1 MPKVGQADMIHSRK
15 SRHADISRENVS
27 GRSRLILKSRL
38 TSLPGGRSW
47 RISLGKGLRMYVD
60 ITYAHQP
67 PMTRM
72 YKNLLAAGYAM
83 LCTHWYTIICAR
95 IAFQEIHRSMYTLNA
110 FHWKNKKCLSTK
122 GHLDVINGCWSESW
136 RTLVVWKK
144 RVVALLKLLSTY
156 VEILQLSFKKVV
168 GLLKLLIGIPE
179 RLWWSSDWG
188 WMYRP
193 DPLNQWFV
201 EEGIKRINRPYS
213 GLDVYIV

>member
-1 MPKVGQADMIHSRK
+1 
-15 SRHADISRENVS
+15 
-27 GRSRLILKSRL
+27 
-38 TSLPGGRSW
+38 
-47 RISLGKGLRMYVD
+47 
-60 ITYAHQP
+60 
-67 PMTRM
+67 
-72 YKNLLAAGYAM
+72 
-83 LCTHWYTIICAR
+83 
-95 IAFQEIHRSMYTLNA
+95 MYTLNA

-213 GLDVYIV
+213 GLDVYILSNTRYICIFQKSSLFRPTMSPIHLRSFIAHSYSVHRYPIWVPMVNLMNLHGYFHKGPT